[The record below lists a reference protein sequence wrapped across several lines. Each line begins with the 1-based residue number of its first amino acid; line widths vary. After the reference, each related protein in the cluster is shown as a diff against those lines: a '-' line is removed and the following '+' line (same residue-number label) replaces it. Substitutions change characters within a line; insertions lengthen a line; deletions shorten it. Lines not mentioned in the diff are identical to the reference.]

1 MKQWAQQGMTL
12 GSCFNPRAVGDTSKK
27 VGVAASPLK
36 DDEIICRVNLVDKQ
50 PVGSEMAFPT
60 ALPVASEP
68 VVLEFRPQ
76 ALPPQESGYHRFNF
90 VRS

>member
-1 MKQWAQQGMTL
+1 MKQWAQQDMTL
-12 GSCFNPRAVGDTSKK
+12 GSCFNLKAVGATLAKK

-76 ALPPQESGYHRFNF
+76 LLPPHESGYHCF
-90 VRS
+90 